1 MVLLKLFYKHFL
13 VILMFS
19 SILFSQNESFV
30 GREAPTFYLLD
41 INNEDFFLSQEID
54 KPILIN
60 FFATWCGPCIEELSD
75 LKDFDQKHGDKIK
88 IILIDESN
96 MSILPEQ
103 KTGKDGLIK
112 FLKKENVE
120 FDVLLDKYAIVA
132 EKYNITETIYNKKD
146 KKEYLIAKLP
156 ATFLLD
162 KNGIILW
169 EKREMFTQSDL
180 DNLEQEFDEI
190 FN

>member
-1 MVLLKLFYKHFL
+1 MISLKLFYKHFFT
-13 VILMFS
+13 ILIFCS
-19 SILFSQNESFV
+19 SVLGQNENFV
-30 GREAPTFYLLD
+30 GKEAPTFYLLD
-41 INNEDFFLSQEID
+41 INGKDFFLSQEID

-60 FFATWCGPCIEELSD
+60 FFATWCGPCIKELSD
-75 LKDFDQKHGDKIK
+75 LKDFGQKHDGKIK

-96 MSILPEQ
+96 MSALPEQ
-103 KTGKDGLIK
+103 KPSKDALIK

-146 KKEYLIAKLP
+146 KKEYLIARLP
-156 ATFLLD
+156 ATYLID
-162 KNGIILW
+162 ENGIILW

-180 DNLEQEFDEI
+180 YNLEKDFDEI
-190 FN
+190 FK